1 MDDNKR
7 RRSRVEAQFD
17 AFVLLG
23 DEKIPVHTQNIS
35 MKGALF
41 TYDPKLTPGAE
52 CTVLFVLTKEIR
64 FRIAARIVRSQQS
77 GAAIDFESMDETA
90 FFHLRNIVRYS
101 SQDADRIDRELEIPA
116 FSKKDEPQ

>member
-23 DEKIPVHTQNIS
+23 DEKIPVHTRNIS
-35 MKGALF
+35 MKGVLCA
-41 TYDPKLTPGAE
+41 YDPRLKAGVE
-52 CTVLFVLTKEIR
+52 CVILFVLTKEIR
-64 FRIAARIVRSQQS
+64 FRIAARIVRSLES
-77 GAAIDFESMDETA
+77 GTAIDFQSMDETA

-101 SQDADRIDRELEIPA
+101 SEDADRIDRELETPA
-116 FSKKDEPQ
+116 FFQKDGKQ